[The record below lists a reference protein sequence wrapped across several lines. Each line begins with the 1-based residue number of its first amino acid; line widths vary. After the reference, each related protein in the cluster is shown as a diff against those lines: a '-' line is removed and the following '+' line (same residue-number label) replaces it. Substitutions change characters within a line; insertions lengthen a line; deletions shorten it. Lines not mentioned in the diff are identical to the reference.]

1 MLAVKLKKK
10 SLLLVVKR
18 AFRTVFC
25 GRMYASQEKK
35 NLKVKGK
42 QMDKRVE
49 SVERAMAPAFQD
61 FPSKPMPQ
69 HACISGP

>member
-1 MLAVKLKKK
+1 
-10 SLLLVVKR
+10 
-18 AFRTVFC
+18 
-25 GRMYASQEKK
+25 MYASQEKK

-61 FPSKPMPQ
+61 FPSKLMPQ
-69 HACISGP
+69 HACIPRLFKKLPQMQKMKALLRSAQF